1 MSDKNEKQKER
12 SNKIGIDARFYGKAG
27 PGRYAK
33 NIIKHLEKIDQK
45 NKYFIL
51 LRKDNFEEYIPQN
64 PNFQK
69 VLADYPWYSWSEQ
82 TAFLFKV
89 LSLHLDLF
97 YVPHFNIPVLYP
109 KKIVTAIP
117 DMIMHT
123 FSTEKGTTLW
133 KPYFRFKKLVYK
145 LVFKWSV
152 VRSGKIIVPTREVF
166 NDFKS
171 VYPKISNEK
180 FVIATEG
187 VDPDLMN
194 IEVKNSEQVLE
205 KYKIKKPFLLYLS
218 SMYEHKNVPRLLEAF
233 KILIE
238 KYDFEGS
245 LVLVGKK
252 DKFSERIW
260 DLVKEMNL
268 ESRVSMPGMQGFVSD
283 EETVAL
289 RKEAEVYVFTAL
301 KEGFSLTPLEAQYFG
316 LPCVISDIPC
326 HREVY
331 GDSVLY
337 FNPYDVE
344 DIAEKIIRVLHDNE
358 LREELIKRG
367 YERTKIYSWVHTAEK
382 TLDTFNQVLGVKVS
396 AK

>member
-1 MSDKNEKQKER
+1 
-12 SNKIGIDARFYGKAG
+12 
-27 PGRYAK
+27 
-33 NIIKHLEKIDQK
+33 
-45 NKYFIL
+45 
-51 LRKDNFEEYIPQN
+51 
-64 PNFQK
+64 
-69 VLADYPWYSWSEQ
+69 
-82 TAFLFKV
+82 
-89 LSLHLDLF
+89 
-97 YVPHFNIPVLYP
+97 
-109 KKIVTAIP
+109 
-117 DMIMHT
+117 
-123 FSTEKGTTLW
+123 
-133 KPYFRFKKLVYK
+133 
-145 LVFKWSV
+145 
-152 VRSGKIIVPTREVF
+152 
-166 NDFKS
+166 
-171 VYPKISNEK
+171 
-180 FVIATEG
+180 
-187 VDPDLMN
+187 
-194 IEVKNSEQVLE
+194 
-205 KYKIKKPFLLYLS
+205 
-218 SMYEHKNVPRLLEAF
+218 
-233 KILIE
+233 
-238 KYDFEGS
+238 
-245 LVLVGKK
+245 LVGKK

-337 FNPYDVE
+337 FNPYDAE